1 MMRVTELSFRI
12 VVAVVVNMVTFEKHL
27 KTGLSASGAN
37 HVIRGLELKP
47 QPQSLEKGE
56 EPIG

>member
-12 VVAVVVNMVTFEKHL
+12 VVVVVNMVTFEKHL
-27 KTGLSASGAN
+27 KTGLIASGAN

-47 QPQSLEKGE
+47 YPQSLGKGE